1 MENSAPPSIFWA
13 PTVCQT
19 YSYASFTGYTVPVT
33 DVRSH
38 PENERKE
45 QLWSLGGWFRV
56 AVGTGAGLSS
66 TALTELFTPLGKY
79 KLQQTLNAAKL
90 KYVCGQSLEGGM
102 QTRSQ

>member
-1 MENSAPPSIFWA
+1 M
-13 PTVCQT
+13 
-19 YSYASFTGYTVPVT
+19 
-33 DVRSH
+33 
-38 PENERKE
+38 
-45 QLWSLGGWFRV
+45 
-56 AVGTGAGLSS
+56 GTGAGLSS